1 MGSSRVEVMYAVHV
15 DHDALWS
22 VKVRNVTTVLDDE
35 TGPFD
40 FLIWFFFEKRGKV
53 ESEIS
58 YSRPFFLKCTLMLM
72 MLISLMQ

>member
-40 FLIWFFFEKRGKV
+40 FLIWFFF
-53 ESEIS
+53 
-58 YSRPFFLKCTLMLM
+58 
-72 MLISLMQ
+72 

>member
-1 MGSSRVEVMYAVHV
+1 MGSSSVKVMYAVYV

-40 FLIWFFFEKRGKV
+40 FLIWFFLKKEVK
-53 ESEIS
+53 S
-58 YSRPFFLKCTLMLM
+58 SRRYPTRDRCF
-72 MLISLMQ
+72 SSVR